1 MTSQTATAFIAVAA
15 LAFTQPSEEANSAAA
30 EGIKTRCDE
39 IKFNH
44 ALAEALR
51 TNVRQAAA
59 DLKTIRTETRALLLA
74 AMLAD
79 TMKQRQAYSVIAAY
93 SDAKATTLKAAID
106 SKSKQI
112 IDSADVLEK
121 RNAQLRG
128 AIFAA
133 KTKAVTVSG
142 STAGAAANDPDFGG
156 TAKTCTLKLD
166 IHDTA
171 DTACDTSAN
180 YDDTLATLATQ
191 INELTT
197 LYTVGEDTPITQQ
210 LTAVITSK
218 GDFATSG
225 AATADNKD
233 YCGDN
238 AARTSASHAIGV
250 KSLTAAPAKST
261 KTQAKLETGGNC
273 IDPGTAR
280 KDGLI
285 TLKEVAASVC
295 NAKKNLISP
304 VMPVSSLSATQLIGD
319 PTFQKLAALASGQ
332 NKPQTTGG
340 NNGKAAA
347 IQLVG
352 SDQTNLKDKY
362 FTPLENQHVE
372 FNLGEELIR
381 TSITSAASG
390 NNYGAVLAFSAGK
403 AAIQAVQKD
412 IPKGVET
419 EANDGCTGKGKDDCN
434 AKGGCKYNDKD
445 RKCEKDPA
453 KATTAGRPG
462 TKNTTGSNSVIM
474 NKAPLFLHLWLYSYA
489 FRIFLLHFVKY
500 AKIAFSESL
509 LNFLKFDIF

>member
-39 IKFNH
+39 LKFNH

-59 DLKTIRTETRALLLA
+59 DLKTIRTETRAFLLA

-93 SDAKATTLKAAID
+93 SDAKATTLKAMID
-106 SKSKQI
+106 SKSKEI
-112 IDSADVLEK
+112 INAADVLEK

-142 STAGAAANDPDFGG
+142 SIAGALANDPDFGG

-166 IHDTA
+166 IHDKA
-171 DTACDTSAN
+171 DTECTPTDK
-180 YDDTLATLATQ
+180 YEDQLATLPNQ

-197 LYTVGEDTPITQQ
+197 LYTVGEDTPVTEQ
-210 LTAVITSK
+210 LTAVVTTK
-218 GDFATSG
+218 GNFATSG
-225 AATADNKD
+225 TTTADGAA
-233 YCGDN
+233 YCGN
-238 AARTSASHAIGV
+238 HATRSSAAHAIGL
-250 KSLTAAPAKST
+250 KALSPSTAST
-261 KTQAKLETGGNC
+261 EKKAQGLEANGNC

-285 TLKEVAASVC
+285 TLKEVAASIC
-295 NAKKNLISP
+295 GAKKNLISR
-304 VMPVSSLSATQLIGD
+304 VMAVSTLSAKQLIND
-319 PTFQKLAALASGQ
+319 ATFQKLAALALGQ
-332 NKPQTTGG
+332 KKPQNTGG
-340 NNGKAAA
+340 NNDKAPA
-347 IQLVG
+347 IQLLG
-352 SDQTNLKDKY
+352 SEETNLKDKY

-381 TSITSAASG
+381 TSIKSAASG
-390 NNYGAVLAFSAGK
+390 DNYGAALAFSAGK
-403 AAIQAVQKD
+403 AANQALQKD
-412 IPKGVET
+412 MPKGVET
-419 EANDGCTGKGKDDCN
+419 KANDDCTGKGKDDCN

-474 NKAPLFLHLWLYSYA
+474 NKTPLFLHLWLYSYA

-500 AKIAFSESL
+500 AKISFSESL